1 MKMSLSQKQQ
11 LKLYMTTQLRQSI
24 ELLQY
29 SHEDLIEFIR
39 EQALENPLIELQET
53 TPTYKKSTA
62 TFDDVLPSVAGETD
76 YRDELL
82 RLLHCEIRDPRLLYA
97 CLTIVHNLDDNGYL
111 SREAIAPYQ
120 MPEELLQAAITELQ
134 QHGPVGIGAFDLR
147 HCLLLQ
153 LETME
158 PRHIIVEKIVAHHLE
173 DVANGA
179 HDTIAQA
186 LKISLPALRR
196 AIRKI
201 QTLEPKPCRSLFSRP
216 ATTITP
222 DATVRLTDNGFTYQL
237 NTAGMPKIS
246 LSTAYDAFFEH
257 QEAADF
263 LKMQFK
269 RYEWLMNSLDQRY
282 NTLTRLLEVV
292 ISHQQPFF
300 YNGYIALKP
309 LLLKDVAEVLGVHE
323 STVSRAAKNKWIA
336 TPFGTIQLRSLFT
349 NAVSEQG
356 ASQTSIKVHIQNLI
370 NTENKTRPLSD
381 QKITDLLMAKENIT
395 LARRTVAKYRDE
407 LAIPSASK
415 RKRLI

>member
-29 SHEDLIEFIR
+29 SHEDLVEFVR
-39 EQALENPLIELQET
+39 EQALENPLIELEET
-53 TPTYKKSTA
+53 TSSYQKST
-62 TFDDVLPSVAGETD
+62 TGFDDVLPSVAGETD

-82 RLLHCEIRDPRLLYA
+82 QLLHCEVKEQRLLYA

-111 SREAIAPYQ
+111 SRDAIAAYQ
-120 MPEELLQAAITELQ
+120 IPEALLQAAIQELQ
-134 QHGPVGIGAFDLR
+134 QHGPPGIAAFDLR

-153 LETME
+153 LEALE
-158 PRHIIVEKIVAHHLE
+158 PRQIVAEKIVTSHLE
-173 DVANGA
+173 DVANSA
-179 HDTIAQA
+179 FEKITQA
-186 LKISLPALRR
+186 LHITPHTLRR

-201 QTLEPKPCRSLFSRP
+201 QALEPKPCRSLFSRP

-222 DATVRLTDNGFTYQL
+222 DATVMLSDEGFTFQL

-257 QEAADF
+257 QEAAEF

-269 RYEWLMNSLDQRY
+269 RYEWLLHSLNQRQS
-282 NTLTRLLEVV
+282 TLTRLLEAVV
-292 ISHQQPFF
+292 SHQQPFF
-300 YNGYIALKP
+300 YQGYIALRP
-309 LLLKDVAEVLGVHE
+309 LLLKDIAEQLGVHE
-323 STVSRAAKNKWIA
+323 STVSRAAKNKWLA
-336 TPFGTIQLRSLFT
+336 TPFGTIALRSLFT
-349 NAVSEQG
+349 NAVSEDG

-407 LAIPSASK
+407 LSIPSASK
-415 RKRLI
+415 RKCLI

>member
-53 TPTYKKSTA
+53 TPTYQKSMA
-62 TFDDVLPSVAGETD
+62 GFDDVLPSVAGETD

-82 RLLHCEIRDPRLLYA
+82 QLLHCEIRDQQLLYA

-120 MPEELLQAAITELQ
+120 MPEELLQAAIKELQ
-134 QHGPVGIGAFDLR
+134 QHGPAGIGALDLR

-158 PRHIIVEKIVAHHLE
+158 PRQIIVEKIVVHHLE

-179 HDTIAQA
+179 YDKIAQA
-186 LKISLPALRR
+186 LQISPPALRR

-222 DATVRLTDNGFTYQL
+222 DATVMLTEEGFTFQL

-269 RYEWLMNSLDQRY
+269 RYEWLMHSLNQRH
-282 NTLTRLLEVV
+282 NTLTRLLEAV

-309 LLLKDVAEVLGVHE
+309 LLLKDVAEILGVHE
-323 STVSRAAKNKWIA
+323 STVSRATKNKWIA

-349 NAVSEQG
+349 NAVREHG

-415 RKRLI
+415 RKCLI